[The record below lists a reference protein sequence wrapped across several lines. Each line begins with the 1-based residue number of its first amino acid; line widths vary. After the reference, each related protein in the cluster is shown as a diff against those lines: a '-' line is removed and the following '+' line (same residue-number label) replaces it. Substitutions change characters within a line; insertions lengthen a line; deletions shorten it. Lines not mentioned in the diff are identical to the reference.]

1 MICSPG
7 KPVLLLIAVPVF
19 LRLLE
24 YYTGVLIL
32 TTNRPTMLDPAFESR
47 IDITLDYSELTPAA
61 RAKVLNNFLETLPQ
75 DSVDV
80 TQDDV
85 AALMERHVNGREIKS
100 AVKIARIL
108 AQSERSKLKKSH
120 LEVVLGLRE
129 KSKGV
134 LAGRS

>member
-85 AALMERHVNGREIKS
+85 TALMQRHVNGREIKS
-100 AVKIARIL
+100 AVRDRQNTCA
-108 AQSERSKLKKSH
+108 E
-120 LEVVLGLRE
+120 
-129 KSKGV
+129 
-134 LAGRS
+134 